1 MRLMSENLPAVF
13 KNRAADAKTAYAWTL
28 DEATL
33 SGEKSSATLWISA
46 ATAATATPL
55 SELACNRAMDLIPL
69 KMVTQQ
75 NTEAIP
81 KKIRFKIKY
90 VCVGRAPR
98 IASGSRLV
106 ISPKTPSTSSNT
118 VIIPVTARRSVSSR
132 RLEPSS
138 CATEG
143 ASEGFW

>member
-1 MRLMSENLPAVF
+1 
-13 KNRAADAKTAYAWTL
+13 
-28 DEATL
+28 
-33 SGEKSSATLWISA
+33 
-46 ATAATATPL
+46 
-55 SELACNRAMDLIPL
+55 MDLIPL